1 VPNNGRITSGLA
13 GAALAASLLGGGAAE
28 ATLIWDGAASQ
39 GMGIFKTVGSNCGAP
54 GSVAAASDA
63 TYGTVWRYN
72 KPSGSDRCESHGITV
87 NGSGYVFQNGSS
99 YYLGWR
105 SRLTSTADNNANFQ
119 WKAYPTD
126 GSLQNWPIVLKI
138 ISNRITMI
146 QRQPGNDVRTVWSAP
161 VSANQWNHY
170 VLYIGVSS
178 GTTSGWVELWHNGTK
193 QTLSN
198 GTQRWSCRTFDSEH
212 VCPKWGTY
220 GASTTSISNYVHAL
234 RVGTTYAD
242 VGPGGGTSPTP
253 TPTSTPATAT
263 PTPSPT
269 PTSAPGATPT
279 PTVPPGGG
287 FSGYYRIT
295 GQQSGR
301 ALVVQG
307 ASTAN
312 SASVI
317 VYDYN
322 DNATDNDE
330 WLVSSIGGGYYRITA
345 RHSGKDMVILSA
357 STANGAGVIQYT
369 YGGTATNDEWT
380 MVDSGGGYY
389 EIRNRNSGRNVQ
401 AMGTANSSAVQQQAD
416 DDGSDQRWQFVSIP

>member
-1 VPNNGRITSGLA
+1 VPKNGRITSR
-13 GAALAASLLGGGAAE
+13 LAAIVLAVSAVGSGLAE

-39 GMGIFKTVGSNCGAP
+39 GTGVFKIVSSNCASP
-54 GSVAAASDA
+54 GSVSAASD
-63 TYGTVWRYN
+63 TTWGTVWRYN
-72 KPSGSDRCESHGITV
+72 KPSGSDRCESHGIAV
-87 NGSGYVFQNGSS
+87 NGSGYTFQNGST

-119 WKAYPTD
+119 WKAYPTE

-161 VSANQWNHY
+161 VSVNQWNHY

-198 GTQRWSCRTFDSEH
+198 GSQRWSCRTFDSEH

-220 GASTTSISNYVHAL
+220 GASTSSISNYVHGL
-234 RVGTTYAD
+234 KVGTTYAD

-253 TPTSTPATAT
+253 TPAPTAT
-263 PTPSPT
+263 PV
-269 PTSAPGATPT
+269 PGATPT
-279 PTVPPGGG
+279 PTPTVPTGGG
-287 FSGYYRIT
+287 FSGYYRIM

-301 ALVVQG
+301 ALVVQSAATG
-307 ASTAN
+307 N

-317 VYDYN
+317 VWDYN
-322 DNATDNDE
+322 DNTSDNDE
-330 WLVSSIGGGYYRITA
+330 WEVRSIGSGYHRIIA
-345 RHSGKDMVILSA
+345 RHSGKDMTVASA
-357 STANGAGVIQYT
+357 STANGANIFQYT
-369 YGGTATNDEWT
+369 YGGTATNDEWQI
-380 MVDSGGGYY
+380 VDSGGGYF
-389 EIRNRNSGRNVQ
+389 EIRNRNSGKNAQ
-401 AMGTANSSAVQQQAD
+401 AMGTANSSAVQQQTD